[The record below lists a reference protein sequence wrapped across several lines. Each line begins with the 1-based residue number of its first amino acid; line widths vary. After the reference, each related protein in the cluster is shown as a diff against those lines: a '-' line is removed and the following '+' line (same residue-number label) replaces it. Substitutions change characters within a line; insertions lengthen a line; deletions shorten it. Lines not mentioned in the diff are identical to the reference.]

1 MSKLRWSTQF
11 IVLAI
16 ANLGFIQILKTGIP
30 CPFFYCYA
38 CPAAAFACPIGV
50 FQNYAILQ
58 QFPFY
63 ALGLVGLFGLAL
75 GRFWCGWACPFGLLQ
90 DLVSLVRRR
99 RSQDVVRLPRIAW
112 SKFVVLFAVLIV
124 AWAAAETLFCKICP
138 AGSLFAAIP
147 QRFVSTEFSFGTFF
161 YVHLATLSVALVLF
175 VLVGRFWCRFLCPMG
190 AVLGLFNPVSIL
202 KVRVDFS
209 KCNQCEDC
217 LNVCPAKIEKLED
230 IESCTDCTRCGKCI
244 ESCGS
249 EAIKI
254 SASLKR

>member
-1 MSKLRWSTQF
+1 MSKLRWITQF
-11 IVLAI
+11 LVLAI
-16 ANLGFIQILKTGIP
+16 ANLGLFRVLETGVP

-58 QFPFY
+58 QVPFY
-63 ALGLVGLFGLAL
+63 AIGVVGLFALAL
-75 GRFWCGWACPFGLLQ
+75 GRFWCGWACPFGLVQ
-90 DLVSLVRRR
+90 DLVSLVRGRR
-99 RSQDVVRLPRIAW
+99 ARDIVRLPRVAW
-112 SKFVVLFAVLIV
+112 TKFAVLVLAIFL
-124 AWAAAETLFCKICP
+124 AWIALDTLFCKICP

-161 YVHLATLSVALVLF
+161 YVHLATLAVVLVLF

-202 KVRVDFS
+202 KMRVDFDR
-209 KCNQCEDC
+209 CNHCEEC
-217 LNVCPAKIEKLED
+217 LGVCPAKIEKLED
-230 IESCTDCTRCGKCI
+230 IESCTDCTRCGRCM
-244 ESCGS
+244 ESCRAD
-249 EAIKI
+249 AIKI